1 MHTSRNEE
9 MIEAITNAEKNEEI
23 KSVKQSKELKNVF
36 KEKEVK
42 LNEIKKSHEQR
53 KCKIE

>member
-53 KCKIE
+53 RCKIE

>member
-23 KSVKQSKELKNVF
+23 KSAKQSKELKNVF

-53 KCKIE
+53 RCKIE

>member
-1 MHTSRNEE
+1 
-9 MIEAITNAEKNEEI
+9 MIEAIANAEKNEEI

-42 LNEIKKSHEQR
+42 LNEIKKSHGQR
-53 KCKIE
+53 RCKIE

>member
-36 KEKEVK
+36 KEKKVK
-42 LNEIKKSHEQR
+42 LNEIKKGHEQR
-53 KCKIE
+53 RCKIE